1 MSKRK
6 VISARLYRRELI
18 LKEETVDDPS
28 QDVDA
33 KPPRCLWELPEIIL
47 YEIAQF
53 CVPHMQRASFLC
65 HTLAVLAKESHRAI
79 LAEDSKRASGILWN
93 SVLQGDYGVSS
104 TNNNDCSRRRS
115 CKRLRRSPIDQVRDA
130 HKLMIDNTEIAY
142 YYLWE
147 MSSSKARSTCLTR
160 RNLVSIL
167 ETYGPRLIYNKVMSS
182 GGTFLVE
189 ICRCRNANCNTILQ
203 CVKELVEERGAM
215 VNKATNESSNS
226 TLTPLCVAAV
236 RGMPKLV
243 EYLLSK
249 DASTDIKCSGR
260 FRLHTNSKKSVRCDD
275 ATPLMFSRTMLAA
288 EKGEGAEDSD
298 LRDLLACISLLE
310 RSHT

>member
-1 MSKRK
+1 MKTAP
-6 VISARLYRRELI
+6 V
-18 LKEETVDDPS
+18 T
-28 QDVDA
+28 Q
-33 KPPRCLWELPEIIL
+33 LWDLPETII
-47 YEIAQF
+47 YDIAQF
-53 CVPHMQRASFLC
+53 CVPPMQRASFLC
-65 HTLAVLAKESHRAI
+65 HKLAVLSKASHKAV
-79 LAEDSKRASGILWN
+79 LADDSKRSSGILWN
-93 SVLQGDYGVSS
+93 SVLKGDYGVSNTS
-104 TNNNDCSRRRS
+104 SSRNGRRS

-147 MSSSKARSTCLTR
+147 MTSSKAKSSSLTR

-167 ETYGPRLIYNKVMSS
+167 ETYGPRLMYNKVMSS

-189 ICRCRNANCNTILQ
+189 VCRCRNANSATLLH
-203 CVKELVEERGAM
+203 CVKELVEERGAL

-226 TLTPLCVAAV
+226 TLTALCVAAA

-260 FRLHTNSKKSVRCDD
+260 FRLHTNSKKSMRCND
-275 ATPLMFSRTMLAA
+275 ATPLVFAKSMLEA
-288 EKGEGAEDSD
+288 EREEGAKDSE
-298 LRDLLACISLLE
+298 LGDLLACIKHLE
-310 RSHT
+310 RGQQQKLKPY